1 MPCFHLYSQ
10 VFHILEAVPQVA
22 QEWVVQVLQH
32 PSFSYYIP
40 HAFRADD
47 FIFSDVFEC
56 EGKTGIFAFDNSN
69 FAKGTFAYYSQEAEV
84 VEVDFIGHTYG
95 LAA

>member
-47 FIFSDVFEC
+47 FIFSDVFEG
-56 EGKTGIFAFDNSN
+56 EGEASIFPLDNSN
-69 FAKGTFAYYSQEAEV
+69 FAESAFADDS
-84 VEVDFIGHTYG
+84 
-95 LAA
+95 